1 MQRMTARRQ
10 TVLSVADGRLA
21 NEHERIR
28 NGARIDALAGLVS
41 RVKMP
46 QSNDTPSLTT
56 STLEQ
61 VVMTARS
68 HRKRRLA
75 TSFTRLC
82 SFVAVAALALAL
94 ASAHAFGGSNKPAAA
109 NTQSHTLVAYTEEQ
123 GGVLFRLA
131 SLTVSTR
138 GQATVRF
145 EACVQRF
152 HPRTALWRK
161 LKAAV
166 KQTNVHAL
174 AGNHVPATPRA
185 DASTWVIVVGRD
197 WVRITAPS
205 IPPALRVKLEPLLN
219 VLGEVLSIGERRMPQ
234 SCSSKRIITSTR

>member
-1 MQRMTARRQ
+1 MQRMTAHRQ
-10 TVLSVADGRLA
+10 TVLSVANGRLA

-46 QSNDTPSLTT
+46 RSNDTPSLTT

-61 VVMTARS
+61 VVMTAES
-68 HRKRRLA
+68 HRKQRLA
-75 TSFTRLC
+75 TSFMRLC
-82 SFVAVAALALAL
+82 SFVAVAALALAP
-94 ASAHAFGGSNKPAAA
+94 AHAFGGSNKPATA

-123 GGVLFRLA
+123 GGAVFRLA

-145 EACVQRF
+145 EACVRRF
-152 HPRTALWRK
+152 HPRAALWRR
-161 LKAAV
+161 LKVAV

-174 AGNHVPATPRA
+174 AGSHVPATPRA
-185 DASTWVIVVGRD
+185 DESTWVIAVGHDR
-197 WVRITAPS
+197 VRITAPS
-205 IPPALRVKLEPLLN
+205 IPPELRVKLEPLLK

-234 SCSSKRIITSTR
+234 SCSSKRVTTSTR